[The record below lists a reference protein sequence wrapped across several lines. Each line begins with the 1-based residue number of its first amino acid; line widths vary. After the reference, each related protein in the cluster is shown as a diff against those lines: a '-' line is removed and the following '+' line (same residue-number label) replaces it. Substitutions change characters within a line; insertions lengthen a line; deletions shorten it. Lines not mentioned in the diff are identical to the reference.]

1 VQGLK
6 IAVVVNDVAKV
17 NIDSKLVRE
26 RTGMPGSDDMA
37 DCVELQNGCACCNA
51 SDELLQVALPGLLG
65 LARLGRLASKHRP
78 ARSVFGSLLCWP
90 GANVPQGISQ
100 LLRLANRRG
109 QLYDRMIIEV
119 RAQLELR
126 SSPQLPERART
137 GAC

>member
-1 VQGLK
+1 MRVAACARGRLTPRGATLVQGLK

-78 ARSVFGSLLCWP
+78 ARSVFGSLLC
-90 GANVPQGISQ
+90 
-100 LLRLANRRG
+100 
-109 QLYDRMIIEV
+109 
-119 RAQLELR
+119 
-126 SSPQLPERART
+126 
-137 GAC
+137 